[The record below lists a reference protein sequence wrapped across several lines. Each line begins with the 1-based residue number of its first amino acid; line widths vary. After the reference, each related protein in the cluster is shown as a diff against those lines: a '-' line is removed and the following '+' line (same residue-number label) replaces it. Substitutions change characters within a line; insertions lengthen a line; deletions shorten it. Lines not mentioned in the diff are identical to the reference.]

1 MKTFILKEKSDFRL
15 TVKQQRCLKPTDLNS
30 IEFINESLNE
40 KGEVVDTST
49 YNFFLTPD
57 EIQKLCNNLLQ
68 Q

>member
-1 MKTFILKEKSDFRL
+1 MKTFILKERFDFRL